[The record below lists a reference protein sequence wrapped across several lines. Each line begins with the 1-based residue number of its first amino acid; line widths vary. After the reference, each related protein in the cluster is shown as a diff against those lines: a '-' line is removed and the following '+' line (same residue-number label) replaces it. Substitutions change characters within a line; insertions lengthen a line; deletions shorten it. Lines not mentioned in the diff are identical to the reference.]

1 VLPSRVFKL
10 LVVGQA
16 ALVKGFLLRAA
27 VVAVR
32 KLPDLL
38 LELPEQMLLLEREEP
53 PLFLRWVLM
62 LLLVAVAAAVAALRS
77 RVQVHQ
83 RQPLVAVLAH
93 FLVVLVPG
101 HNRPLPPKVVC
112 AGLHPKA

>member
-16 ALVKGFLLRAA
+16 ALVKGFLLREA

-38 LELPEQMLLLEREEP
+38 LELPEQMQPQGREEVP
-53 PLFLRWVLM
+53 LLFLRWGHLA
-62 LLLVAVAAAVAALRS
+62 VAVAVAVAVDAL
-77 RVQVHQ
+77 
-83 RQPLVAVLAH
+83 L
-93 FLVVLVPG
+93 
-101 HNRPLPPKVVC
+101 
-112 AGLHPKA
+112 